1 MGYKVITENVN
12 NILRQLS
19 KDYLIYAPK
28 VFEGDGRFSDTDT
41 IRYGEISSIEEIV
54 FDKKSEYSF
63 KEILL
68 PISETLFYFTEDNV
82 VVPEGPKKG
91 AIIFLRSCDLH
102 GLKRMDQI
110 YLNI

>member
-54 FDKKSEYSF
+54 FDKNQNIHLRKFFTYF
-63 KEILL
+63 RNFI
-68 PISETLFYFTEDNV
+68 LFYR
-82 VVPEGPKKG
+82 G
-91 AIIFLRSCDLH
+91 
-102 GLKRMDQI
+102 
-110 YLNI
+110 

>member
-54 FDKKSEYSF
+54 
-63 KEILL
+63 
-68 PISETLFYFTEDNV
+68 LFLSSSRVVSNV
-82 VVPEGPKKG
+82 
-91 AIIFLRSCDLH
+91 LSL
-102 GLKRMDQI
+102 
-110 YLNI
+110 Y

>member
-41 IRYGEISSIEEIV
+41 IRYGEISSIE
-54 FDKKSEYSF
+54 
-63 KEILL
+63 
-68 PISETLFYFTEDNV
+68 
-82 VVPEGPKKG
+82 
-91 AIIFLRSCDLH
+91 
-102 GLKRMDQI
+102 
-110 YLNI
+110 